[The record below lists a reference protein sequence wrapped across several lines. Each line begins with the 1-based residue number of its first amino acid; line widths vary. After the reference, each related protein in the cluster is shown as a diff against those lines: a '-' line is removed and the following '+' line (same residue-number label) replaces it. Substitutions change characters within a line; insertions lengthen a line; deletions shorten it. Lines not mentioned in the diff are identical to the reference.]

1 MTEGDFMTPE
11 QSIGRMELMR
21 DWESCMT
28 IGGGQ
33 WSCGKGDGTAK
44 HPLDRYLGM
53 PISCITGGGNL
64 LLNSGPLPT
73 GEIAPG
79 EVAMLKQMGEWIK
92 PNAEAIYGTRGGPYP
107 NGWWGGSTHR
117 GNTIYVF
124 SRYWQSDKLRL
135 QPLPWK
141 VMAVKQLAG
150 GKDVPFQQTG
160 QGIDISLAA
169 DHRDP
174 LFTVFALTV
183 DQSVADGNPL
193 QSGTPRSM
201 FEDSVTYGSLISEK
215 AKLSVSST
223 SAADH
228 PANYPQLFAG
238 ERMDYVFHTANEK
251 NPWIKIDLGDVKGV
265 CGIRIENKTD
275 DRRSEGLVLS
285 VSEDGEKWT
294 EVWKAELWDQFWE
307 VPLTMLK
314 SGAQVPGQRARYL
327 KLELPTQR
335 EFLLRRVEIYGK

>member
-1 MTEGDFMTPE
+1 
-11 QSIGRMELMR
+11 
-21 DWESCMT
+21 
-28 IGGGQ
+28 
-33 WSCGKGDGTAK
+33 
-44 HPLDRYLGM
+44 
-53 PISCITGGGNL
+53 
-64 LLNSGPLPT
+64 
-73 GEIAPG
+73 
-79 EVAMLKQMGEWIK
+79 
-92 PNAEAIYGTRGGPYP
+92 
-107 NGWWGGSTHR
+107 
-117 GNTIYVF
+117 
-124 SRYWQSDKLRL
+124 
-135 QPLPWK
+135 
-141 VMAVKQLAG
+141 
-150 GKDVPFQQTG
+150 
-160 QGIDISLAA
+160 
-169 DHRDP
+169 
-174 LFTVFALTV
+174 
-183 DQSVADGNPL
+183 
-193 QSGTPRSM
+193 M